1 MEFTAK
7 NYKINKVKNYIKT
20 NNILFFFNGV
30 NKDSND
36 WVHTEQI
43 LKKKNFKYYKVFNK
57 TTKKTLSNS
66 VFCKASSTAS
76 GLMFLIKPEV
86 KTKNLLKNIIA
97 KDLKFLLFILL
108 AIKLNNKL
116 YSANQLIKTTS
127 FHYIDNKLLIYQFGV
142 VHLKRFNSL
151 KFIEIM

>member
-1 MEFTAK
+1 MEFIAK
-7 NYKINKVKNYIKT
+7 NYKINKAKNYIKT

-36 WVHTEQI
+36 WIHTEQS
-43 LKKKNFKYYKVFNK
+43 LEKKNFKYYKVFNK
-57 TTKKTLSNS
+57 TTKKTLNNS
-66 VFCKASSTAS
+66 VFDKASNTAN
-76 GLMFLIKPEV
+76 GLTFLIKPEI
-86 KTKNLLKNIIA
+86 KTKNLFKSTIV
-97 KDLKFLLFILL
+97 KDLKLLLFILL

-116 YSANQLIKTTS
+116 YSANQLNKTTS
-127 FHYIDNKLLIYQFGV
+127 FHYIDNKLLMYQFGV